1 MCVIDWSNVL
11 ENTIRKGDNPVES
24 IWFAFW
30 ESKTSL
36 FFKESNSL
44 RLEFKMASRQLLIL
58 NIESKTDSRQ
68 VLWRK
73 AEKNFEK
80 RVKKNWNFDRFE
92 I

>member
-1 MCVIDWSNVL
+1 MNRYYL
-11 ENTIRKGDNPVES
+11 
-24 IWFAFW
+24 FLF
-30 ESKTSL
+30 ESKKTL

-44 RLEFKMASRQLLIL
+44 RLEFKMASRQLQIL
-58 NIESKTDSRQ
+58 NIESKTDSEK

-73 AEKNFEK
+73 AEKNFER